1 MPELHLTGV
10 AIAGRPGLVDI
21 LVRGARIAAITPVPA
36 TVAGSSGPQADVV
49 LPGLVDLHTHLR
61 QPGGEEAETID
72 SGTRAAAA
80 GGFTDLFA
88 MANTSP
94 VTDSVDRV
102 ERVRAWARTAAA
114 RVHPVAAATIGLAGR
129 DLVDVDR
136 LADAG
141 VTVFSDDGRCVDD
154 AALVL
159 SLLRAM
165 ARRGGVFAQHAQSH
179 SIVRDGVVNA
189 RVAGDLGVPGWP
201 GEGEQAVIGRD
212 LALAAATG
220 GRLHVCHVS
229 TAGAVELVRA
239 ARRAGLPV
247 TAEVTPHHLVLTDT
261 DAVRQGP
268 ALKVNPP
275 LRTDHDVRA
284 VRAALLDGTIDIV
297 ATDHAPHPA
306 RTKAGSWQEAAFGL
320 TSLETALAVTAE
332 VCTDGTSVDWAAVAR
347 VLSTRPAEIG
357 QIGGQ
362 AGRPVEA
369 GGPATFCVV
378 RRSPW
383 RVDPA
388 DRVSRSANTPFAGRE
403 FQHRVVLTVL
413 DGRITHDSRGDRARP
428 CPA

>member
-1 MPELHLTGV
+1 MTAPREMRLAGV
-10 AIAGRPGLVDI
+10 VVAGRPGLADVH
-21 LVRGARIAAITPVPA
+21 VHGARIEAVTPV
-36 TVAGSSGPQADVV
+36 AGAPGPDTDVV

-80 GGFTDLFA
+80 GGFTDVFA

-94 VTDSVDRV
+94 VTDTVDRV
-102 ERVRAWARTAAA
+102 ERVRDWARTASA
-114 RVHPVAAATIGLAGR
+114 RVHPVAAATIGLAGH

-159 SLLRAM
+159 ALLRAA
-165 ARRGGVFAQHAQSH
+165 ARHGTVFAQHAQSG

-189 RVAGDLGVPGWP
+189 RVAATLGVPGWP
-201 GEGEQAVIGRD
+201 AEGEQAVIGRD

-220 GRLHVCHVS
+220 GHLHVCHVS
-229 TAGAVELVRA
+229 TAGAVDLVRA

-247 TAEVTPHHLVLTDT
+247 TAEVTPHHLVLTDA
-261 DAVRQGP
+261 DAVRHGP

-275 LRTDHDVRA
+275 LRAAHDVHA

-306 RTKAGSWQEAAFGL
+306 RTKTGSWQDAAFGL
-320 TSLETALAVTAE
+320 TALETALAVTAE
-332 VCTDGTSVDWAAVAR
+332 VCTSGTTVDWATVAR

-357 QIGGQ
+357 RIDGQ
-362 AGRPVEA
+362 AGRPIVA

-378 RRSPW
+378 RRAPW

-388 DRVSRSANTPFAGRE
+388 DGFSRSSNTPFTARQ

-413 DGRITHDSRGDRARP
+413 DGRITHDSRDR
-428 CPA
+428 